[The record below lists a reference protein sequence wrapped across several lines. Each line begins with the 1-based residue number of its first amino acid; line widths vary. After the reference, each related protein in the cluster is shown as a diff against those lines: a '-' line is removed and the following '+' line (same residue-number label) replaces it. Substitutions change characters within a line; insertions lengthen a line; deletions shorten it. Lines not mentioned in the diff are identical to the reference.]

1 MPERKP
7 VSPAGA
13 GPNAAL
19 SPGMIVGDLLF
30 VSGHVAVDTSGDVV
44 GEGDAEAQTR
54 QVMANIRDVVSA
66 AGAKM
71 EDVAKITCFITDI
84 AYYPAY
90 SKVRAET
97 WPKDPP
103 ASSTVVVTGLVRP
116 EVRGGSRSY
125 RPPTLATQ
133 ETEATAQ
140 AAFSAKKSEAQAIID
155 GRGITGDKLEDVKKH
170 PLFVWNASQQ
180 ANISA
185 DILPLV
191 GILLYNLRWYN

>member
-7 VSPAGA
+7 VSPADARPSGA
-13 GPNAAL
+13 PNQAAFA
-19 SPGMIVGDLLF
+19 PGMIVGDLLF
-30 VSGHVAVDTSGDVV
+30 VSGHCSVDTSGDIV
-44 GEGDAEAQTR
+44 AEAQTR

-116 EVRGGSRSY
+116 EFVVEVEAIVR
-125 RPPTLATQ
+125 LA
-133 ETEATAQ
+133 
-140 AAFSAKKSEAQAIID
+140 
-155 GRGITGDKLEDVKKH
+155 
-170 PLFVWNASQQ
+170 
-180 ANISA
+180 
-185 DILPLV
+185 
-191 GILLYNLRWYN
+191 